1 MIFSIDLIQH
11 EMFDTIYTHQFASQK
26 KGSNMNERVAKK
38 EGFSQKKDAGR
49 GREGG
54 GQLRR
59 KLCMVFI

>member
-54 GQLRR
+54 GPT
-59 KLCMVFI
+59 